1 MKLLFAAALV
11 LGLVTA
17 PAMAKSRHYA
27 ASQVQS
33 AYTETVTQTYQPPRN
48 PLSNILGFGAE
59 VADDVVDGAK
69 TVYRA
74 GRGVVQGSWQALA
87 TRVAQEEGVSPA
99 LVHAVVKVE
108 SGGNCRATSSA
119 NARGIMQVKPATA
132 RGVGVTGNLHDC
144 HTGMRAGVRYL
155 KEALRVNR
163 GNLCAAASS
172 YNTGTGITGRCS
184 GYGRKVLAHMGRY
197 QRVASLAE

>member
-1 MKLLFAAALV
+1 MYSFIVAAVALA
-11 LGLVTA
+11 LISG
-17 PAMAKSRHYA
+17 PAMAKSRA
-27 ASQVQS
+27 RAEIVPQS
-33 AYTETVTQTYQPPRN
+33 AYTQAEPAPRN
-48 PLSNILGFGAE
+48 PLANILGFGAE

-74 GRGVVQGSWQALA
+74 GRGVVQGGWQAIA

-155 KEALRVNR
+155 KEALRVNG
-163 GNLCAAASS
+163 GNVCAAASS

-184 GYGRKVLAHMGRY
+184 GYGRKVLAAMGGGRY
-197 QRVASLAE
+197 ASLGR

>member
-1 MKLLFAAALV
+1 MKSFIVAALA
-11 LGLVTA
+11 LALISG
-17 PAMAKSRHYA
+17 PAMAKSRSRVA
-27 ASQVQS
+27 
-33 AYTETVTQTYQPPRN
+33 YQPENVPAQAEPAPRN
-48 PLSNILGFGAE
+48 PLASILGFGAE
-59 VADDVVDGAK
+59 VADDVVVGAR

-74 GRGVVQGSWQALA
+74 GRGAVQGGWQALA

-155 KEALRVNR
+155 KEAIRVNR

-172 YNTGTGITGRCS
+172 YNTGTGIIGRCS
-184 GYGRKVLAHMGRY
+184 GYGRKVMAAMGRY
-197 QRVASLAE
+197 QRVALAD